1 MSCSDAGENGND
13 ERQGFGDVFHVIADR
28 CGGNRQQTHL
38 QWVFYRTVFLIRV
51 GGEISS
57 VSDHLAAA
65 KFLGERLRELR
76 ARHELTQEQAS
87 ALCGMEYKYYQ
98 MVEWGRKNLR
108 LDTIAR
114 IASAYQLG
122 VWDLVQ
128 SDGLPP
134 SRIKKLP
141 GVVAAPHR
149 PPRPRGRPP
158 KSV

>member
-1 MSCSDAGENGND
+1 MGSD
-13 ERQGFGDVFHVIADR
+13 FGD
-28 CGGNRQQTHL
+28 
-38 QWVFYRTVFLIRV
+38 
-51 GGEISS
+51 

-76 ARHELTQEQAS
+76 SRHELTQEQAA

-114 IASAYQLG
+114 ISSAYHLD

-128 SDGLPP
+128 RDGLPP
-134 SRIKKLP
+134 SQIKKLP
-141 GVVAAPHR
+141 EVVAAPHR

-158 KSV
+158 RSV